1 MPTLTRTANAALGRT
16 VTTDDRFAVQSPV
29 GGLPAAGE
37 PDAGQGSRF
46 DDGFFGGA
54 VARGAGSSP
63 FGGPAASLPASV
75 SPAAAG
81 QLPQAGSGDGRWK
94 IVAAAAALVAVV
106 VLVLAGRFGWQ
117 QFVADPVVPDTLAG
131 MPLLSGP
138 EVAAGTDGAVAGMR
152 RELGSGS
159 AAKVG
164 VYTNGQDAGFI
175 LFALRG
181 GNRPGA
187 GGSERSD
194 PFAGWA
200 KTDLDG
206 ATCWSK
212 PAQAA
217 TGMGV
222 TFCMK
227 GLWRRAVV
235 VMGIAATPMD
245 ASLVARATDE
255 AWDAQ

>member
-1 MPTLTRTANAALGRT
+1 
-16 VTTDDRFAVQSPV
+16 VTTDDRFAVQSTA
-29 GGLPAAGE
+29 GGLPAAAE
-37 PDAGQGSRF
+37 PDAGPAARF

-54 VARGAGSSP
+54 VAGSAGSAP
-63 FGGPAASLPASV
+63 FGG
-75 SPAAAG
+75 AAAPLPTSVVPSATG
-81 QLPQAGSGDGRWK
+81 PLPQAGLSDGRWK

-106 VLVLAGRFGWQ
+106 VLVVAGRFGWQ

-138 EVAAGTDGAVAGMR
+138 EVAAQTDAAVDGMR

-175 LFALRG
+175 LFSLRG

-187 GGSERSD
+187 SGSDSSD

-212 PAQAA
+212 PAQAT

-235 VMGIAATPMD
+235 VMGLAATPMD
-245 ASLVARATDE
+245 PSLVARATNE